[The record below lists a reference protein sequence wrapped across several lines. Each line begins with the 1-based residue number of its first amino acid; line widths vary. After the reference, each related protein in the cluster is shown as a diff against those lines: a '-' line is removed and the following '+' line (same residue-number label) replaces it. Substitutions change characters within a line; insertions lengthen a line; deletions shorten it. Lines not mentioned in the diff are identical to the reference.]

1 MNVGDRVNRKENKQV
16 VGAVIKQVVEALDN
30 LDNNLYL
37 IEYDEGGEG
46 WWYSSSLELVNN

>member
-16 VGAVIKQVVEALDN
+16 VGAIIKQVVEALDN